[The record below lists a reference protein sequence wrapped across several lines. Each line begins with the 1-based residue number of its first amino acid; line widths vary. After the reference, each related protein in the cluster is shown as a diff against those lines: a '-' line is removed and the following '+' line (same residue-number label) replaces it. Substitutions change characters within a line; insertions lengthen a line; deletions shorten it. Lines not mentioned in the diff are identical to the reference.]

1 MDIHLNIILITI
13 ILKVKKHTT
22 TQVFK
27 LKNQMGKG
35 EEYILKQSGQNLQQI
50 MCQEFPVTDTFI
62 HRKEQENNFNNIF
75 GPLKFK

>member
-1 MDIHLNIILITI
+1 
-13 ILKVKKHTT
+13 
-22 TQVFK
+22 
-27 LKNQMGKG
+27 MGKG